1 MSVKFHHLD
10 NEGQPHFDV
19 LKIPDAAG
27 LTCQALASL
36 AHNVQDEKSRAEAS
50 SVPVTVVSF
59 DSLKQLSLNIQWLKV
74 LTLALVFVQ

>member
-27 LTCQALASL
+27 LTCQALA
-36 AHNVQDEKSRAEAS
+36 HNVQDEKSRAKAS

-74 LTLALVFVQ
+74 LTLALVCVQ